1 MFNTYEYGGYL
12 IWRLWPAE
20 RTFIDGRALS
30 ESVFQDYA
38 RILYNHDAS
47 DGLPSGEDLLNRYG
61 VQVIVMNTF
70 EYASG
75 PVYLLAPALAD
86 PAQTAWKLVYNDP
99 QALVFMRTPPP
110 GCSR

>member
-1 MFNTYEYGGYL
+1 MA
-12 IWRLWPAE
+12 RAE

-47 DGLPSGEDLLNRYG
+47 DGQPSGEDLLARYG

-70 EYASG
+70 EPSTG
-75 PVYLLAPALAD
+75 PIYLLAPSLAD

-99 QALVFMRTPPP
+99 AGAGVHADAAPRA
-110 GCSR
+110 CSR